1 MSNFLFKKGYLDE
14 IVGWQFFN
22 RSSGRFPVGYARELK
37 RQIES
42 WQDLRFFEEDL
53 DYLSKAMYWLDRHYV
68 YSYLKSYEFDTSP
81 IKIHF
86 KNAGGYEEVA
96 VSYEGEWGKV
106 IFFEIYLLSVMSEL
120 YGIMNNMNVH
130 CLNDKELK
138 ERNKLKIT
146 QIADCGAKVS
156 EFGTRRRYSKENQDA
171 VIAQIKEI
179 APEML
184 NGTSNA
190 YFARK
195 YGLTPMGTM
204 GHELVMYMGA
214 KYGPT
219 MADKILMKEWVDV
232 YQGAL
237 GIYLPDTYTTK
248 RFLEVFDLLNSKLWD
263 GVREDSAPD
272 TDAYVDTVIA
282 HYKKLRIDPTSKM
295 IVHSNG
301 ISNAD
306 KLIHMQNY
314 RRGEIGR
321 SFGLGTWLTH
331 DVYTNESGVEPMD
344 WVAKM
349 THIYENG
356 RKRYCVKIS
365 DMPGK
370 ITSSDPLTVQLY
382 LNYLGIAN

>member
-1 MSNFLFKKGYLDE
+1 
-14 IVGWQFFN
+14 
-22 RSSGRFPVGYARELK
+22 
-37 RQIES
+37 
-42 WQDLRFFEEDL
+42 
-53 DYLSKAMYWLDRHYV
+53 
-68 YSYLKSYEFDTSP
+68 
-81 IKIHF
+81 
-86 KNAGGYEEVA
+86 
-96 VSYEGEWGKV
+96 
-106 IFFEIYLLSVMSEL
+106 
-120 YGIMNNMNVH
+120 
-130 CLNDKELK
+130 
-138 ERNKLKIT
+138 
-146 QIADCGAKVS
+146 
-156 EFGTRRRYSKENQDA
+156 

-219 MADKILMKEWVDV
+219 MADKLLMKEWVDV

-248 RFLEVFDLLNSKLWD
+248 HFLEVFDLLNSKLWD
-263 GVREDSAPD
+263 GVREDSSPD
-272 TDAYVDTVIA
+272 TDIYVDTIID
-282 HYKKLRIDPTSKM
+282 HYGKFGIDPTAKV

-301 ISNAD
+301 ISDLD

-314 RRGEIGR
+314 RKGEIKR

-331 DVYTNESGVEPMD
+331 DVYTKESGVEPMD
-344 WVAKM
+344 WVTKM

-356 RKRYCVKIS
+356 RKRHCVKIS
-365 DMPGK
+365 DMPDK
-370 ITSSDPLTVQLY
+370 ITSSDPLTVRLY
-382 LNYLGIAN
+382 LNYLGIDD